1 LGHERGDRNY
11 RHPRAHGGSPE
22 LWDRAEYRSGCTV
35 GASESWGGEAAT
47 STWLAHGVHR
57 LVTALGLRACHP
69 VRARWPLPC
78 SSSVSLRHAKQLVEL
93 TEMADGPHVTTVF
106 TEDEAISPCHHPH
119 QPFVSLRKLDR
130 KCRVVSTPPCQTTHK
145 PNNVLLYRFQSKWT
159 DVLELPK
166 FGAVDEHDIGR
177 NGKRLGQRRPES
189 APRAGAPH
197 NERSDRSDI
206 HHLKAAQRVRE
217 EARA

>member
-1 LGHERGDRNY
+1 
-11 RHPRAHGGSPE
+11 
-22 LWDRAEYRSGCTV
+22 
-35 GASESWGGEAAT
+35 
-47 STWLAHGVHR
+47 
-57 LVTALGLRACHP
+57 
-69 VRARWPLPC
+69 
-78 SSSVSLRHAKQLVEL
+78 
-93 TEMADGPHVTTVF
+93 MADGPHVTTVF

-159 DVLELPK
+159 DVLELPQ

-197 NERSDRSDI
+197 NERSGRSDI

-217 EARA
+217 EARAKASVTTDVHSSEKNNERHE